1 MNFVIGLGNPGETYA
16 LSRHNAGFM
25 AVDEMWE
32 QWKVD
37 SQLPAFLLENKWPA
51 EVSRAKTLLLAK
63 PHTFMNNSG
72 QAARALLQFYDKA
85 SLARVSQGLTNL
97 WVCHDDLDLQLG
109 QVKIQFGTGPKV
121 HNGLSSL
128 YQHLG
133 TQQFWHVRLGIDAR
147 QGDRSLPGSA
157 YVLQSFTK
165 TERAELA
172 TAIAKASAQVAKQ
185 MFDQPK

>member
-1 MNFVIGLGNPGETYA
+1 MNFVIGLGNPGETY
-16 LSRHNAGFM
+16 LHSRHNAGFM
-25 AVDEMWE
+25 ATDVMWE
-32 QWKVD
+32 EWKVTH
-37 SQLPAFLLENKWPA
+37 QLPAFLLENKWPA
-51 EVSRAKTLLLAK
+51 EVSRTRALLLAK

-72 QAARALLQFYDKA
+72 LAVRALLQFYDKN
-85 SLARVSQGLTNL
+85 SLAKTSQGLSNL

-109 QVKIQFGTGPKV
+109 QFKIQFGTGPKV

-133 TQQFWHVRLGIDAR
+133 TSQFWHVRLGIDAR

-165 TERAELA
+165 TERAELD
-172 TAIAKASAQVAKQ
+172 TAIEKATAQVAKQ
-185 MFDQPK
+185 MLTQSS